1 MPDPA
6 NAVKI
11 SVPNVAQL
19 ASDPVEPLN
28 YNILI
33 PKFVM
38 NVYNNTLL
46 VDYEFS
52 PDLSELCTPHG

>member
-6 NAVKI
+6 NAVKS

-46 VDYEFS
+46 VDCKF
-52 PDLSELCTPHG
+52 